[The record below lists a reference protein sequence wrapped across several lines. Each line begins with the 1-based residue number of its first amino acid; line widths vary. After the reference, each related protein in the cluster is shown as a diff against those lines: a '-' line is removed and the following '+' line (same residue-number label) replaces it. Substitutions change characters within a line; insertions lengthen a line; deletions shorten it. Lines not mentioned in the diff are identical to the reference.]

1 MSEPSFLD
9 GFAGL
14 QAIFDQKMP
23 ASVMVFDE
31 PAFERLR
38 AALANPGSRSPLD
51 LAVLIRH
58 VLGYE
63 NGRRQS
69 EDDAT
74 LRVPIGGG
82 WPNETHWR
90 RVGLNA
96 QRQLDSWHVRSTGW
110 RPDWLPGSKQQAV
123 DRTAAMAKPVAKPFS
138 PATSKRPLTDGF
150 LHLVGKEAY
159 LSAGQCRAAR
169 TLLTAPPGA
178 TILATLPTGEG
189 KSLLFQLVD
198 RVGFSDS
205 QGPGVTLVI
214 VPTIILAIDHEQSAR
229 KLPLREDRLPDQ
241 PLAYVGDDARKLQI
255 REAITMGQQGLCFVA
270 PEAACG
276 SLRSALL
283 KAASVG
289 RLRALVVDEAHL
301 VDGWGTDFRTEFQ
314 LLGGLWAELMAR
326 SPPAQCPRT
335 LLLSATL
342 TPIAVQALRQLFAD
356 AKTPFISVGTLRL
369 RPEIEFWV
377 APFTDVATRQQ
388 HCLEA
393 LAHVPRPAIFYITT
407 IEDAKKWHD
416 TLREEYG
423 YQALRVVTG
432 NTSAE
437 EREQILTAWR
447 NGAVDLV
454 VATAAFGMGVD
465 YAHVRTVIH
474 ACIPETLDRFYQEV
488 GRSGRDGCASLSL
501 LLPAYDDLAIANSL
515 NQKTIISVERGLTRW
530 RSLFDHGTTGH
541 DLRERIVNLDTP
553 PSLRPEDI
561 NMLNIRNMDWNAR
574 TLALMARAGLI
585 QLLGAASPGE
595 VAADYTLENSMGM
608 LQRVR
613 LLDDSHYELERWQH
627 TIEPLRQAIYYHNR
641 ASLQRLLSVIRGRT
655 CMAHAAA
662 VLYTLKISDRDF
674 HAAAV
679 CAGCTWCRAHPEERT
694 ATEKARPLPLHQW
707 QNPGLR
713 PPATGLFDRRNVAL
727 VFYLPNELTWRKQQR
742 RLREA
747 IEQMLNL
754 GLLRLI
760 GIGGGLTLISPEQ
773 REQLARHRVFIAEL
787 EEMLQLPKLDP
798 DMPRGPELLIVGEK
812 SLLQLTTLTPRP
824 VGQERLVLVPENQPD
839 PIMQQRRL
847 RDVYAVPGFSLD
859 DFISKVL
866 S

>member
-1 MSEPSFLD
+1 MSESPFLD
-9 GFAGL
+9 SFAGL
-14 QAIFDQKMP
+14 QAIFDQKTA
-23 ASVMVFDE
+23 ASAMTFDE

-38 AALANPGSRSPLD
+38 MALAKPGSRSPLD

-58 VLGYE
+58 ALGYE

-82 WPNETHWR
+82 WPNETDWR

-96 QRQLDSWHVRSTGW
+96 QRLPPSWHVRSTGW

-198 RVGFSDS
+198 RVGFSER

-214 VPTIILAIDHEQSAR
+214 VPTITLAIDHEQSAR

-255 REAITMGQQGLCFVA
+255 REAITVGQQGLCFVA

-283 KAASVG
+283 KVASVG

-342 TPIAVQALRQLFAD
+342 TPIAVQALRQLFAN
-356 AKTPFISVGTLRL
+356 AKTPFFSVGALRL

-393 LAHVPRPAIFYITT
+393 LAHVPRPAILYTT
-407 IEDAKKWHD
+407 TVRDAEIWGDDLKQW
-416 TLREEYG
+416 G
-423 YQALRVVTG
+423 YRSLRVVTG
-432 NTSAE
+432 NTNAQDR
-437 EREQILTAWR
+437 ERTLAAWR
-447 NGAVDLV
+447 DGDIDLV

-465 YAHVRTVIH
+465 YANVRTVVH

-501 LLPAYDDLAIANSL
+501 LLPAHDDRQMACSL
-515 NQKTIISVERGLTRW
+515 NQQTIISVDRGLTRW
-530 RSLFDHGTTGH
+530 RAMFDNSST
-541 DLRERIVNLDTP
+541 
-553 PSLRPEDI
+553 
-561 NMLNIRNMDWNAR
+561 
-574 TLALMARAGLI
+574 
-585 QLLGAASPGE
+585 SP
-595 VAADYTLENSMGM
+595 
-608 LQRVR
+608 
-613 LLDDSHYELERWQH
+613 
-627 TIEPLRQAIYYHNR
+627 
-641 ASLQRLLSVIRGRT
+641 
-655 CMAHAAA
+655 C
-662 VLYTLKISDRDF
+662 K
-674 HAAAV
+674 
-679 CAGCTWCRAHPEERT
+679 
-694 ATEKARPLPLHQW
+694 
-707 QNPGLR
+707 
-713 PPATGLFDRRNVAL
+713 
-727 VFYLPNELTWRKQQR
+727 
-742 RLREA
+742 
-747 IEQMLNL
+747 
-754 GLLRLI
+754 
-760 GIGGGLTLISPEQ
+760 
-773 REQLARHRVFIAEL
+773 
-787 EEMLQLPKLDP
+787 
-798 DMPRGPELLIVGEK
+798 
-812 SLLQLTTLTPRP
+812 
-824 VGQERLVLVPENQPD
+824 
-839 PIMQQRRL
+839 
-847 RDVYAVPGFSLD
+847 
-859 DFISKVL
+859 
-866 S
+866 

>member
-1 MSEPSFLD
+1 MNESPFLD

-14 QAIFDQKMP
+14 QAIFDQKMA

-51 LAVLIRH
+51 LTVLIRH

-96 QRQLDSWHVRSTGW
+96 QRQLDSWHVRYTGW
-110 RPDWLPGSKQQAV
+110 QPDWLPGSAQQAV
-123 DRTAAMAKPVAKPFS
+123 DEAAAMAKPRP
-138 PATSKRPLTDGF
+138 PATIKRPLTDGF
-150 LHLVGKEAY
+150 LHQVGVEAY
-159 LSAGQCRAAR
+159 RSPGQCRAAR

-198 RVGFSDS
+198 RVGFSES
-205 QGPGVTLVI
+205 QGPGVTMVI
-214 VPTIILAIDHEQSAR
+214 VPTITLAIDHEQSAR

-241 PLAYVGDDARKLQI
+241 PLAYEGDDARKLQI
-255 REAITMGQQGLCFVA
+255 REAISAGQQGLCFAA

-276 SLRSALL
+276 SLRNALL
-283 KAASVG
+283 DAASAG
-289 RLRALVVDEAHL
+289 RLCALVVDEAHL

-314 LLGGLWAELMAR
+314 LLGGLWAELNDR
-326 SPPAQCPRT
+326 SPATHRPRT

-342 TPIAVQALRQLFAD
+342 TPMAVQALQQLFAN
-356 AKTPFISVGTLRL
+356 AQTPFIAVGTLRL

-377 APFTDVATRQQ
+377 GPITDVETRKQR
-388 HCLEA
+388 CLDA
-393 LAHVPRPAIFYITT
+393 LAHVPRPAILYTT
-407 IEDAKKWHD
+407 RVADAVDWGYR
-416 TLREEYG
+416 LRAFG
-423 YQALRVVTG
+423 YRALRVVTG

-437 EREQILTAWR
+437 EREQILMAWR
-447 NGAVDLV
+447 SGAVDLV

-465 YAHVRTVIH
+465 YAPVRTVIH

-501 LLPAYDDLAIANSL
+501 LLPADDDFPIASSL
-515 NQKTIISVERGLTRW
+515 NQKTIISVQRGLTRW
-530 RSLFDHGTTGH
+530 RSLFDHAMPGR
-541 DLRERIVNLDTP
+541 DLHERIVNLDTP
-553 PSLRPEDI
+553 PSLTPEDI
-561 NMLNIRNMDWNAR
+561 NMLSIRNADWNAR

-585 QLLGAASPGE
+585 QLLGTASPGKV
-595 VAADYTLENSMGM
+595 VADHALENSMGM
-608 LQRVR
+608 FQRIR
-613 LLDDSHYELERWQH
+613 LLNDGHYELERWQH
-627 TIEPLRQAIYYHNR
+627 TIEPLRQAIYHHNR
-641 ASLQRLLSVIRGRT
+641 ASFQHLLSVIRGRT
-655 CMAHAAA
+655 CMAHAA
-662 VLYTLKISDRDF
+662 VDLYTLQISDRDF
-674 HAAAV
+674 HMAAV
-679 CAGCTWCRAHPEERT
+679 CAGCRWCRAHPEKRT
-694 ATEKARPLPLHQW
+694 ATENARPLPLPPW
-707 QNPGLR
+707 QNPGLH

-747 IEQMLNL
+747 IEHLLNL

-773 REQLARHRVFIAEL
+773 REQLARHRVFIDEL

-812 SLLQLTTLTPRP
+812 SLLQLSTLTPRP

>member
-9 GFAGL
+9 SFAGL
-14 QAIFDQKMP
+14 QAIFDQKTA
-23 ASVMVFDE
+23 ASAMTFDE

-38 AALANPGSRSPLD
+38 MALAKPGSRSPLD

-58 VLGYE
+58 ALGYE

-82 WPNETHWR
+82 WPNETDWR

-96 QRQLDSWHVRSTGW
+96 QRQSPSWHVRSTGW

-159 LSAGQCRAAR
+159 LSTGQCRAAR

-198 RVGFSDS
+198 RVGFSES

-214 VPTIILAIDHEQSAR
+214 VPTITLAIDHEQSAR

-255 REAITMGQQGLCFVA
+255 REAITAGQQGLCFVA

-326 SPPAQCPRT
+326 SPPAQRFRT

-342 TPIAVQALRQLFAD
+342 TPIAVQALRQLFAN
-356 AKTPFISVGTLRL
+356 AKTPFFSVGALRL

-393 LAHVPRPAIFYITT
+393 LAHVPRPAILYTT
-407 IEDAKKWHD
+407 TVRDAEIWGDDLKQW
-416 TLREEYG
+416 G
-423 YQALRVVTG
+423 YRSLRVVTG
-432 NTSAE
+432 NTNAQDR
-437 EREQILTAWR
+437 ERILAAWR
-447 NGAVDLV
+447 DGDIDLV

-465 YAHVRTVIH
+465 YANVRTVVH

-501 LLPAYDDLAIANSL
+501 LLPAHDDRQMAYSL
-515 NQKTIISVERGLTRW
+515 NQQTIISVDRGLTRW
-530 RSLFDHGTTGH
+530 RAMFDNSRLGRDPH
-541 DLRERIVNLDTP
+541 ERIINLNTP
-553 PSLRPEDI
+553 PTLLPGDI
-561 NMLNIRNMDWNAR
+561 DMLGIRNADWNAR

-585 QLLGAASPGE
+585 RLQGSVLQTE
-595 VAADYTLENSMGM
+595 VSAEQITEVLAGY
-608 LQRVR
+608 LQRVY
-613 LLDDSHYELERWQH
+613 LIDDSHYLRERWQQ
-627 TIEPLRQAIYYHNR
+627 TIEPLRQNIYQVSSD
-641 ASLQRLLSVIRGRT
+641 SLQKMLSILCRENCV
-655 CMAHAAA
+655 AQVVAD
-662 VLYTLKISDRDF
+662 LYTMQLNGNT
-674 HAAAV
+674 HHVALV
-679 CAGCTWCRAHPEERT
+679 CGGCPWCRENPTERIPAEST
-694 ATEKARPLPLHQW
+694 HLLPLPQ
-707 QNPGLR
+707 PYSRGLR
-713 PPATGLFDRRNVAL
+713 PPTVTLFDSRRIAL
-727 VFYLPNELTWRKQQR
+727 VFYQRDELTSRRNQR
-742 RLREA
+742 RLADA
-747 IEQMLNL
+747 IEQLVIQ
-754 GLLRLI
+754 GLTRFI
-760 GIGGGLTLISPEQ
+760 GIGGGLIPLRSIFQERLTDRIL
-773 REQLARHRVFIAEL
+773 FFAEID
-787 EEMLQLPKLDP
+787 EVLQLPTLDDIP
-798 DMPRGPELLIVGEK
+798 SGPELLIVGETHNIR
-812 SLLQLTTLTPRP
+812 LETLSQRP
-824 VGQERLVLVPENQPD
+824 PNQERLIFVSNDQAD
-839 PIMQQRRL
+839 PSMPQRRL
-847 RDVYAVPGFSLD
+847 IDIHAIPGYPLE
-859 DFISKVL
+859 DFIRRVL